1 MKEAV
6 TSLIATI
13 IFKSV
18 GFAESKSFNVRIHHY
33 SWGHTLHLTLCKLC
47 LKRLFRITTVR
58 TSVMS
63 PLALSCYCLMS
74 SKDQYDPSKAQGQ
87 PGIARL
93 DIKQASTRGSI
104 THFIIFCFVAE
115 SLKLMNS
122 SPALIS

>member
-18 GFAESKSFNVRIHHY
+18 GFVESKCSNVRIYQY

-63 PLALSCYCLMS
+63 PLASSCYCHMNY
-74 SKDQYDPSKAQGQ
+74 KDQYDPLRAQGQ
-87 PGIARL
+87 PGRARL
-93 DIKQASTRGSI
+93 DIEQASTGGTI
-104 THFIIFCFVAE
+104 THFISFCFVAE
-115 SLKLMNS
+115 SLKLLNS